1 MNDLLIKTA
10 EFFFIP
16 EAILSTVFLIFFV
29 GIFTF
34 GIKKQR
40 KCREFLRTFD
50 AEVEEN
56 FKAVAAKMTPE
67 MFIKKNLRNLSVE
80 EDTLEELPNVF
91 VSVGIIATFLGLGVA
106 IQGAAELLQTDKL
119 ELSKL
124 TAVLGVIAFK
134 FQTSV
139 WGICFSIVFR
149 NVIVERYFEFRRQ
162 IVDEITDRLYLLERD
177 NARTLIERQN
187 ELIAAQHKEM
197 LDLHAARHKDL
208 VEALSVFKT
217 VVHED
222 NLAANEHLCFLAEN
236 FKDFVAVAQDFAVN
250 ERAFAESVDA
260 FTQRVNMFQEEFSTL
275 VRNEMTELKDINKE
289 LGRIHAE
296 HIQEIHNQ
304 HTSNIFK
311 TTEELD
317 KLHQKFYL
325 SAERFAEESRRTLE
339 QLLDTTLGRVHDEYT
354 KEAHEIRV
362 TINGLNVLLAK
373 IENTVM
379 AVNQEFTADRK
390 HFIDS
395 WHIVMQRISET
406 MVDLVAAGAKEN
418 ERLETVH
425 KVIEDVAHSMQNNTA
440 DNFKQ
445 ANALIQSTANNF
457 QTTASHLI
465 ALQKEIYER
474 FKTLADEQNTA
485 NTLHLDEIAAQSKAM
500 VDVVKALQANISGFA
515 LSNQSAAD
523 NLRGDLVAVKGA
535 LENLTAA
542 ISADLKKAAETFPS
556 STRKLLP
563 TVSVKS
569 KPTRAVEGQ
578 DKK

>member
-56 FKAVAAKMTPE
+56 FKTVAAKMTPE

-187 ELIAAQHKEM
+187 ELIAA
-197 LDLHAARHKDL
+197 
-208 VEALSVFKT
+208 
-217 VVHED
+217 
-222 NLAANEHLCFLAEN
+222 
-236 FKDFVAVAQDFAVN
+236 
-250 ERAFAESVDA
+250 
-260 FTQRVNMFQEEFSTL
+260 
-275 VRNEMTELKDINKE
+275 
-289 LGRIHAE
+289 
-296 HIQEIHNQ
+296 
-304 HTSNIFK
+304 
-311 TTEELD
+311 
-317 KLHQKFYL
+317 
-325 SAERFAEESRRTLE
+325 
-339 QLLDTTLGRVHDEYT
+339 
-354 KEAHEIRV
+354 
-362 TINGLNVLLAK
+362 
-373 IENTVM
+373 
-379 AVNQEFTADRK
+379 
-390 HFIDS
+390 
-395 WHIVMQRISET
+395 
-406 MVDLVAAGAKEN
+406 
-418 ERLETVH
+418 
-425 KVIEDVAHSMQNNTA
+425 
-440 DNFKQ
+440 
-445 ANALIQSTANNF
+445 
-457 QTTASHLI
+457 
-465 ALQKEIYER
+465 
-474 FKTLADEQNTA
+474 
-485 NTLHLDEIAAQSKAM
+485 
-500 VDVVKALQANISGFA
+500 
-515 LSNQSAAD
+515 
-523 NLRGDLVAVKGA
+523 
-535 LENLTAA
+535 
-542 ISADLKKAAETFPS
+542 
-556 STRKLLP
+556 
-563 TVSVKS
+563 
-569 KPTRAVEGQ
+569 
-578 DKK
+578 